1 MTQPTSVIAKQPITP
16 SASHK
21 YISVILDQELQFKEH
36 VAYALGKGQFW
47 AAQLWR
53 LLKPMQGMP
62 LRFFCQLYLL
72 VTVSHILY
80 AADIWCAPTLT
91 STKNGRRPSQHVWK
105 LIGVQRLVTMQSLGA
120 LRSTATDLLD
130 AHADLLPI
138 DLLVDQIVM
147 HSMLRLVTLHPSNP
161 MCAVA
166 KKTARRLVKQHC
178 TALHHTFQIFSV
190 DPDQT
195 ETINPTRLSP
205 NWEPR
210 VHIAP
215 SAKKVVEEAE
225 SCQDGH
231 KIWMDGSLIDG
242 GVGAAAVLEKN
253 DEHKAVLRKYL
264 GSGTEHI
271 VFDGENI
278 SLALELELV

>member
-1 MTQPTSVIAKQPITP
+1 MTRPTSVIAGQPITP

-21 YISVILDQELQFKEH
+21 YIGVILDQELRFKEH
-36 VAYALGKGQFW
+36 AAYALGKGQFW
-47 AAQLWR
+47 AAQLRR
-53 LLKPMQGMP
+53 LSKPTQGMP
-62 LRFFCQLYLL
+62 LRFSRQLYLS
-72 VTVSHILY
+72 VAVPRMLY
-80 AADIWCAPTLT
+80 AADVWCAPTLT
-91 STKNGRRPSQHVWK
+91 STKNGRRPSQHVRK

-138 DLLVDQIVM
+138 DLLVDRIVM
-147 HSMLRLVTLHPSNP
+147 QSALRLATLHPSNP

-166 KKTARRLVKQHC
+166 KKTARRLVKRHR
-178 TALHHTFQIFSV
+178 TALHHTFRIFSV
-190 DPDQT
+190 DPDRT

-210 VHIAP
+210 FRVHIAP
-215 SAKKVVEEAE
+215 SAEKAE
-225 SCQDGH
+225 SCRDGH
-231 KIWMDGSLIDG
+231 KIWTDGSLIDG

-264 GSGTEHI
+264 GRGTEHI
-271 VFDGENI
+271 VFDGENVG
-278 SLALELELV
+278 LALGLELV